1 LSREEGVGRRKEG
14 RRRREEGGRCR
25 VRYRVSEVQSKNEV
39 VMAS

>member
-25 VRYRVSEVQSKNEV
+25 VRYRVSEVQSKKEV